1 MAIWSMSLNGY
12 FWLPESLLRGIE
24 PLLPIGVSEEDPMRL
39 SVDHK
44 VGLGLSLWFVVLATL
59 GLTLWREMAGI
70 AEAQH
75 EASRTY
81 DAQKAIRELRANV
94 AEMEARQIRYLMSA
108 DTNALDSFR
117 TATHD
122 LGEDSNRLRSLLA
135 DSASQQ
141 ERLASLDWL
150 LAQRVAVL
158 EAAIAERS
166 HGDRGGAQSAARAET
181 ANNMFANI
189 ERLLEEIETEEVR
202 VSQAQGE
209 AAGSSLRNAAALIV
223 GGTAFAFLGVALGAL
238 VIRREFGQLRRAEDE
253 KMRARNFL
261 DSIIENI
268 PSMIFI
274 KDADTLNFVKVN
286 RACEAA
292 LGYTRDELIGR
303 NTHELFP
310 EDEAAFFTSKD
321 KEVLA
326 NGRLLDVP
334 EEPIHTK
341 NNGIRVLHARK
352 IPLLDADGKPQY
364 LLGISEDI
372 TELKEAREALVR
384 AKDDAERSNKFKD
397 QFLSTMSHELRTPL
411 NAVVGFSELLTE
423 EQYGPLND
431 RQKRYVNH
439 IRNGGKHLLRL
450 INDILDLSK
459 IEAGR
464 LQLAIETVP
473 LDACFADVLDTLRP
487 LADKKSQAL
496 IGELPKNVSV
506 RGDSTRLRQILL
518 NLLGNAIKFTPEGG
532 RIQLAAEQADNVVRI
547 EVRDSGP
554 GIPPEEQ
561 QRIFEAFYRLG
572 QSTNGVEGT
581 GLGLAITRR
590 LVELHEGELK
600 IESRLGEGSCF
611 YFCLPCVATVA
622 VPQHEESPAALP
634 IAQHR
639 TILVVEDDPVAAQLL
654 QSQLVPAGYEVVLCN
669 KPDQAVEMAAQLMPV
684 AITLDIVM
692 KPLNGWELLPKL
704 KSDPRTSM
712 IPTIIISIVDQ
723 PAMGALLGADEY
735 IVKPVERSALLAAV
749 ERCARHR
756 KTTEGIQNILVVED
770 DGPTREF
777 IAELLSKNGYEVSTA
792 ADGAEA
798 LWRVANKPPSL
809 VILDLILPELSGFD
823 LLAEWRD
830 EPRTADMPVLVLT
843 NKELSP
849 REVEY
854 LRRNTVGLFR
864 KQEPWRDSLLHQLR
878 RLEGIEAIT

>member
-1 MAIWSMSLNGY
+1 VL
-12 FWLPESLLRGIE
+12 
-24 PLLPIGVSEEDPMRL
+24 IGASEEDPMRL
-39 SVDHK
+39 SIDHK
-44 VGLGLSLWFVVLATL
+44 LGLGLSLWFVVMAAL
-59 GLTLWREMAGI
+59 GVALWREMAGI

-75 EASRTY
+75 ETSRIY
-81 DAQKAIRELRANV
+81 DVQKVIRELSASTSQ
-94 AEMEARQIRYLMSA
+94 MEARQIRYLVNA
-108 DTNALDSFR
+108 DAGLLESFR
-117 TATHD
+117 LATRD
-122 LGEDSNRLRSLLA
+122 LERESSRLRGFLTDSLP
-135 DSASQQ
+135 QQ
-141 ERLASLDWL
+141 QRAASLDWL
-150 LAQRVAVL
+150 LTQRVAVL

-166 HGDRGGAQSAARAET
+166 RHDRGAEPSAASAET
-181 ANNMFANI
+181 ANGTVARI
-189 ERLLEEIETEEVR
+189 ERLLEEIEAEEVR
-202 VSQAQGE
+202 GLQTQSE
-209 AAGSSLRNAAALIV
+209 AASSGLRNAAGLIV

-238 VIRREFGQLRRAEDE
+238 VIRREFDQLRRVEEE
-253 KMRARNFL
+253 KIRARNFL

-274 KDADTLNFVKVN
+274 KDAETLNFVKVN

-292 LGYTRDELIGR
+292 LGYSREELIGR
-303 NTHELFP
+303 STHDLFP
-310 EDEAAFFTSKD
+310 EEEAAFFTSKD
-321 KEVLA
+321 KEVLN
-326 NGRLLDVP
+326 NGRLLDIP

-341 NNGIRVLHARK
+341 NNGVRMLHARK
-352 IPLLDADGKPQY
+352 IPLFDAKGKAQY
-364 LLGISEDI
+364 LLGVSEDI

-473 LDACFADVLDTLRP
+473 LDACFAEVLDTLRP

-496 IGELPKNVSV
+496 LGQLLENVSV
-506 RGDSTRLRQILL
+506 RADSTRFRQILL

-532 RIQLAAEQADNVVRI
+532 RIQLKAEQAGNTVRI

-554 GIPPEEQ
+554 GIPPAEQ

-572 QSTNGVEGT
+572 QSTNGTEGT
-581 GLGLAITRR
+581 GLGLAITKR
-590 LVELHEGELK
+590 LVELHEGQLG
-600 IESRLGEGSCF
+600 IESRVGEGSCF
-611 YFCLPCVATVA
+611 YFSLPCVATVP
-622 VPQHEESPAALP
+622 VLQHDESSLVLSTA
-634 IAQHR
+634 HHK

-654 QSQLVPAGYEVVLCN
+654 QSQLVPAGYEVVHCN

-692 KPLNGWELLPKL
+692 KPLNGWEVLPKL

-723 PAMGALLGADEY
+723 PAMGALLGAEEY
-735 IVKPVERSALLAAV
+735 IVKPVEKSALLAAV
-749 ERCARHR
+749 ERCARQR
-756 KTTEGIQNILVVED
+756 KASEGIQNILVVED

-777 IAELLSKNGYEVSTA
+777 VAELLSKNGYEVSTA

-798 LWRVANKPPSL
+798 LWRVATRPPSL

-823 LLAEWRD
+823 LLAEWRN
-830 EPRTADMPVLVLT
+830 EARTADMPVFVLT
-843 NKELSP
+843 NKELSS

-854 LRRNTVGLFR
+854 LRRNTVALFR
-864 KQEPWRDSLLHQLR
+864 KQEPWRDSLLNQLR
-878 RLEGIEAIT
+878 RVEGIEAIT